1 MDGQIQCIN
10 YFLIVDSEEINQTLE
25 EINHLFDG
33 HFKTNDIYEL
43 LNIEQ
48 TKSRQEDAKIIKG
61 KKRIKLLDTI
71 LNSKLRE
78 EKEV

>member
-1 MDGQIQCIN
+1 LDGQIQCIN